1 MHPAIAE
8 LKRRNRVAGQR
19 LTPID
24 ARVTNI
30 TPKPPSHQRTSV
42 SAHPTASTVRLY
54 PCAQDAQ
61 SHPSSRFASTAKLE
75 GGRGS
80 HTISTTNRSTSKAKC
95 DGARPVTHR
104 TPANPRS
111 AVVRARSRNNAE
123 QEEHVSLREQ
133 GPSLPASDTASQGIE
148 IQKTAL
154 NSMVSHD
161 SFFESVSLL
170 WGHASSKEIAK
181 STTSYAAVTGA
192 NEEKEVA
199 FLEQYKNR
207 DAWNHTLS
215 QQILDVL
222 QGDRMEEPFTTDLWA
237 RPLKGVA
244 KNFSGYY
251 ACIRCHVP
259 LVAPT
264 HQILY
269 LVRGI
274 AAFSRMNTQAVE
286 VRVSSV
292 SAPNSSLAQKGD
304 LLELQVHC
312 QCCGGFLGILVPCT
326 EIELAA
332 GARSVFAVNSCCLE
346 FVECARTPCRLDGI
360 YGEDEGCLT
369 GGITAK
375 ASCGSIEINF
385 DDPSIFEM

>member
-1 MHPAIAE
+1 MHPVIAE

-24 ARVTNI
+24 ARATNI

-42 SAHPTASTVRLY
+42 PARPTASTVRLY
-54 PCAQDAQ
+54 SSAQDTQ
-61 SHPSSRFASTAKLE
+61 SHASSRFVSTAKLE

-80 HTISTTNRSTSKAKC
+80 HTISTTNLSASKARC
-95 DGARPVTHR
+95 DSAKPLMHR
-104 TPANPRS
+104 TPAKPQSAGIQVRS
-111 AVVRARSRNNAE
+111 KNNAV
-123 QEEHVSLREQ
+123 QEKNSSLREK
-133 GPSLPASDTASQGIE
+133 GSSLPGSDTASQGIG
-148 IQKTAL
+148 IQKIAR
-154 NSMVSHD
+154 NSMVSQG
-161 SFFESVSLL
+161 SLFEGISLL
-170 WGHASSKEIAK
+170 WDHASGAGIAK
-181 STTSYAAVTGA
+181 STTSYAAITGA
-192 NEEKEVA
+192 NEEKEVV
-199 FLEQYKNR
+199 FLEKYKNSET
-207 DAWNHTLS
+207 WNHNLS

-222 QGDRMEEPFTTDLWA
+222 QGDRMEDPFTTDLWA

-264 HQILY
+264 YQILY

-286 VRVSSV
+286 VRVGSIAAPISS
-292 SAPNSSLAQKGD
+292 SAQKSG

-312 QCCGGFLGILVPCT
+312 QCCGGFLGILAPCT

-332 GARSVFAVNSCCLE
+332 GARSVFVVNSCCLE
-346 FVECARTPCRLDGI
+346 FVESTRTPCRLDGI
-360 YGEDEGCLT
+360 YGEDEEDLT

-375 ASCGSIEINF
+375 ASRGSIEINF